1 MLLSSGFVPSDGLAI
16 GSFELADDY
25 FEGVLGSVSSLDDGP
40 EALDRRD
47 RSRLDGPRLS
57 DRCFSGAFRVGH
69 SSTGSG
75 IKPSGVVA

>member
-1 MLLSSGFVPSDGLAI
+1 MLLSSGFVPSEGLAI

-25 FEGVLGSVSSLDDGP
+25 FEGVLGIVSSVDDGP
-40 EALDRRD
+40 EVRLG
-47 RSRLDGPRLS
+47 SRLDRPRLS